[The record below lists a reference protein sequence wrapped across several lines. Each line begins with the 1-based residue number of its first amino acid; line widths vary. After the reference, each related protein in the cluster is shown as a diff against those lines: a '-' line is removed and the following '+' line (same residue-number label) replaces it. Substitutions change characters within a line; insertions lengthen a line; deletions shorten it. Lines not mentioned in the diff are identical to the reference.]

1 MFILQLKTGNLI
13 GLYCW
18 NHVELLFHQLK
29 KCVFQI
35 TGLIV
40 NLITL
45 MVYTQAWPWDISF
58 LSIPFHN
65 SSCLSHPIPWD
76 SYQNTIQ

>member
-13 GLYCW
+13 GLYYW

-45 MVYTQAWPWDISF
+45 MVYTQP
-58 LSIPFHN
+58 
-65 SSCLSHPIPWD
+65 
-76 SYQNTIQ
+76 